1 MDLFLHLWIMIL
13 IYTIFAMSLNLEVGY
28 TGLFNFGH
36 VAFFGIGAYVSA
48 LLTLRGMAFEW
59 ALVAASVA
67 SGLSGLLLSIPSLRL
82 RGDYFGIATLGFGEM
97 IRMVFQN
104 EVWLTKGPMGLPGIP
119 KPVLFSY
126 RFATLPQYL
135 LLTLGFAVLTFF
147 VLRFIVRSPLGRLL
161 RAIREDEVAV
171 LALGKNVFWFRI
183 KSFVIGSVFA
193 GMAGTLWGHYTTFI
207 SPGDFTLLETI
218 LVLLIV
224 VLGGKGTEWGPFLGA
239 VVLIFFQESL
249 RFLRLPAEWTRYLA
263 PLQQMIFGGL
273 LVVLMIFR
281 PEGLLREKGKA
292 IGVSHQATP

>member
-48 LLTLRGMAFEW
+48 LLTLHGAAFEC
-59 ALVAASVA
+59 ALVAALMA
-67 SGLSGLLLSIPSLRL
+67 AGFSGLLLSIPSLRL

-97 IRMVFQN
+97 IRMIFQN

-135 LLTLGFAVLTFF
+135 LLTLGFATLTFF
-147 VLRFIVRSPLGRLL
+147 VLRFIVRSPLGRVLK
-161 RAIREDEVAV
+161 AIREDEVAAV
-171 LALGKNVFWFRI
+171 ALGKNVFLFRV
-183 KSFVIGSVFA
+183 KSFVIGSVLA
-193 GMAGTLWGHYTTFI
+193 GLAGTLWGHYTTFI

-249 RFLRLPAEWTRYLA
+249 RFLKLPAEWTRYLA

-273 LVVLMIFR
+273 LVILMIFR
-281 PEGLLREKGKA
+281 PEGILRQGGKSVDVGA
-292 IGVSHQATP
+292 KTSQ